1 MNWVLLHDVDE
12 RLGAIEPK
20 LAHEFDT
27 GAAGHYG
34 KSQLRLTSVHS

>member
-1 MNWVLLHDVDE
+1 MNWVLLHD
-12 RLGAIEPK
+12 GEPSNRS